1 MDSKETLKW
10 LMDISLILEDNP
22 KEAKNMIDFVIK
34 LLKRQNALDLK
45 DLVESVSLLQ
55 ASNFESAILSK
66 KRDQVVLMLNK
77 RIQIRNDKVFKEEA
91 TLTL

>member
-55 ASNFESAILSK
+55 ASNFENAVLSE

-77 RIQIRNDKVFKEEA
+77 RVQIRNDKVFKEEA
-91 TLTL
+91 TLTP

>member
-91 TLTL
+91 TLTP